1 MAEALLTD
9 ELARR
14 GVGATVHSA
23 GLLDDGRPASPHSAS
38 LMADRDLDISAHAS
52 RVVTAAMLQRADL
65 IIGMER
71 RHVREAAILVPDAW
85 SRAFTLRE
93 LARRALDA
101 GPRPPEVDVTDWLTV
116 LVEERTTSEHLGE
129 SSADDVADPYGH
141 SLRAHRK
148 CADELDEL
156 IGVVVDQLWPAA
168 EPQADDVLRS
178 TTA

>member
-14 GVGATVHSA
+14 GVVATVHSA

-38 LMADRDLDISAHAS
+38 LMADRDLDLSAHAS
-52 RVVTAAMLQRADL
+52 RVMTAAMLQRADL

-101 GPRPPEVDVTDWLTV
+101 GPRPPEVDLADWLIV

-129 SSADDVADPYGH
+129 SSADDVADPYGR
-141 SLRAHRK
+141 SLRAYRT
-148 CADELDEL
+148 CADELDGL
-156 IGVVVDQLWPAA
+156 IGVVVDQLWPIAD
-168 EPQADDVLRS
+168 PQTDDALRS